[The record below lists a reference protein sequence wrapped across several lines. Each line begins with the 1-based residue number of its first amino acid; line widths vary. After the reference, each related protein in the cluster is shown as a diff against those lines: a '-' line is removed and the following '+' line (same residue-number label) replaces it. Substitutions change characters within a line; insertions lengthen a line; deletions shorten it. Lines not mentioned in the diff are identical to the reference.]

1 MSGGLKNVHYCDNS
15 TLKHLNLHKAC
26 RDFIANSTMNNE
38 KPSQAALE
46 NVTAPTMA
54 HSLIKLTFPEYLQ
67 GPQTYTIE
75 IIKLCAWFELIH
87 PRPFHKEQLCM
98 LFSLIVSC

>member
-1 MSGGLKNVHYCDNS
+1 MKTIVFQKKEPIFVSGGLKNLHYCDNS
-15 TLKHLNLHKAC
+15 TLKHLNLHKAF
-26 RDFIANSTMNNE
+26 RDFIANSTVNNE

-67 GPQTYTIE
+67 GSQT
-75 IIKLCAWFELIH
+75 
-87 PRPFHKEQLCM
+87 
-98 LFSLIVSC
+98 